1 LIHYLIKAAGYGSN
15 MLLNVGP
22 MPNGKI
28 QPKHQTSLKNIGK
41 WLALNAES
49 IYGTQRGPIAPTDDF
64 VSTQK
69 GKTVYL
75 HILNPKLNIIHMGL
89 VPVKIKNIRSLNSQY
104 SIPFR
109 NDKFGLVIDVSRL
122 TKDDIDTV
130 IQIDLK

>member
-28 QPKHQTSLKNIGK
+28 QPKHQTSLKAIGK
-41 WLALNAES
+41 WLASNAKS

-75 HILNPKLNIIHMGL
+75 HILNPKLNIIHMGS
-89 VPVKIKNIRSLNSQY
+89 VPVKIKNIRSLNSQN

-109 NDKFGLVIDVSRL
+109 NDKFGLVIDVSKL
-122 TKDDIDTV
+122 TKDNIDTV
-130 IQIDLK
+130 IQIELK